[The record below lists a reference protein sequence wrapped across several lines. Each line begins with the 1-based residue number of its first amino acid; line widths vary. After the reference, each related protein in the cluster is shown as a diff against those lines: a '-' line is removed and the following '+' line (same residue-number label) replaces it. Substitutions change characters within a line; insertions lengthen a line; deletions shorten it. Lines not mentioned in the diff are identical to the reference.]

1 MAGSVEGAG
10 VQQRRA
16 HERMTADQFIWWL
29 RGYLD
34 SLGSETTA
42 VPRADAKAIR
52 DALERVGPYAPPA
65 PAPAQSSLKDALDRA
80 TQSRCWRCGTVTL
93 GGTAHFC
100 NGALVNG

>member
-34 SLGSETTA
+34 SLGGETTA

-65 PAPAQSSLKDALDRA
+65 PVAVSPTPVAFDKLMQN
-80 TQSRCWRCGTVTL
+80 RCWRCGQSTL